1 MAPIV
6 VFTLLIRKY
15 LVQGLVGGAL
25 KG

>member
-6 VFTLLIRKY
+6 VFTVFIRKY